1 MSAISRVGSRL
12 GASIKA
18 YKWIWAGGGVVVVAG
33 VAALLIFGGLF
44 GPSGHA
50 ICKVA
55 VQRARDYGT
64 IPTNATQDGSA
75 KRTDVA
81 DRKSCEASADG
92 EKYTVTVDLKCKDL
106 KNHDCLPI
114 YSVERSD
121 GLSLYQVR
129 AVPDDADTPMPAAET
144 GVAGAGGDAAPA
156 AAAPA
161 GAAPPSSGGSANSGG
176 DAAIDTDVV
185 VAQPASGG
193 GQ

>member
-18 YKWIWAGGGVVVVAG
+18 HKWIWAGGGVVVVAG

-64 IPTNATQDGSA
+64 IPMSATQDSSA

-81 DRKSCEASADG
+81 DRKSCDASANG
-92 EKYTVTVDLKCKDL
+92 EKYTITADLKCKDL
-106 KNHDCLPI
+106 KNPDCLPI

-129 AVPDDADTPMPAAET
+129 TVPDDADTPMPVAAD
-144 GVAGAGGDAAPA
+144 GAGAGADAGAPA
-156 AAAPA
+156 AGTPVQTT
-161 GAAPPSSGGSANSGG
+161 GGESS
-176 DAAIDTDVV
+176 IDTDVV
-185 VAQPASGG
+185 AAPSGAGTGG